1 LPGSFRRVT
10 RASAMEDFEAYL
22 AKRRRMGKLLLVGAA
37 VFVVGSVAIP
47 YALMKSGLM
56 TSDTFD
62 IFVVF
67 DVLLGAGA
75 VRAGIM
81 RLKDGGKWEGPVPFS

>member
-1 LPGSFRRVT
+1 
-10 RASAMEDFEAYL
+10 MEDFEEYL

-37 VFVVGSVAIP
+37 VFVVGTIAIP
-47 YALMKSGLM
+47 YALMKGGFI

-62 IFVVF
+62 IFVVA

-81 RLKDGGKWEGPVPFS
+81 RLKDAGKWEGSVPFS

>member
-1 LPGSFRRVT
+1 
-10 RASAMEDFEAYL
+10 MEDLEEYL
-22 AKRRRMGKLLLVGAA
+22 AKRRRMGKLLLVGATL
-37 VFVVGSVAIP
+37 FVIASVAIP
-47 YALMKSGLM
+47 YALMKSGVM

-62 IFVVF
+62 IFVVA

-81 RLKDGGKWEGPVPFS
+81 RLKDAGKWEGPVPFS